1 MNPLGDEQSK
11 SNYWLS
17 CMLIDEDAMCRT
29 VRGEKEELWIRE
41 AGKTC
46 PGEILQALAA
56 FHAEGRLI
64 WKPMHIQPI
73 YRNQDFV
80 VAEKGKNVPDA
91 GADIFRRGMCLPS
104 DNKMTKEEQD
114 VVIDIIGVLNK
125 TYEMMVT

>member
-41 AGKTC
+41 TGKSC
-46 PGEILQALAA
+46 PGEILRALAA
-56 FHAEGRLI
+56 FHAESRLI
-64 WKPMHIQPI
+64 WKPMHMQPI

-91 GADIFRRGMCLPS
+91 GADIFRRRVCLPS

-114 VVIDIIGVLNK
+114 VVIDIVHRCF
-125 TYEMMVT
+125 E